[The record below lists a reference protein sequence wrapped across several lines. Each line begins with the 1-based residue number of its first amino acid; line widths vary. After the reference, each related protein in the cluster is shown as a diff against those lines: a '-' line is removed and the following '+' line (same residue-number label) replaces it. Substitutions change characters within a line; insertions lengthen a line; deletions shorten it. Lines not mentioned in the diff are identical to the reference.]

1 MKEGAVR
8 EERSPEAD
16 AIDLRNEDHPADFHK
31 IVRTSFSG
39 SGEVLREGGREARR
53 RGGLRGE
60 EERGGEGGRGD

>member
-31 IVRTSFSG
+31 IVRTSLSG
-39 SGEVLREGGREARR
+39 SGGVLREGEKQGGVADCGGRREGRR
-53 RGGLRGE
+53 RGK
-60 EERGGEGGRGD
+60 GRLT